1 MADGDE
7 IELKRARSRHGGLI
21 GEAILLIPFC
31 CVCALYIFQFFLC
44 DTC

>member
-7 IELKRARSRHGGLI
+7 IELKRARSRLEGLI
-21 GEAILLIPFC
+21 GEAIMLIPFC
-31 CVCALYIFQFFLC
+31 RLCALYLQFLLC